1 MLRSAVRC
9 IVLFILLC
17 YGAVIS
23 ADGQV
28 LDSAAAA
35 RVKDTVDRYYKLHPR
50 RHPSFT
56 SSGFKALPVFGVM
69 YTRETEFVAM
79 GGFTGSYHTAADTLI
94 PLSTIGAVAM
104 LSTNMSSA
112 LALTGKWISHTGT
125 MQVEYSAAYI
135 YAPRHF
141 WGLGYEMASEDGEP
155 GRLVS
160 HRVRARADM
169 LYRRGDRIL
178 AGVFLSYSGYYVS
191 ELSEPELLEGQPLS
205 TGYAGVGV
213 RFDLDTRDSRSEPER
228 GVFLALQQSVHLSV
242 TGLRPFSRTEL
253 TADFFC
259 PLWDG
264 GVLAT
269 DIYGQI
275 HSASA
280 PWTVWPEAGGDVRLR
295 GYYQGRYRDRNLL
308 SAQVELRQRIHGSH
322 GAVVWGGAG
331 NVFPSFKDF
340 EIKNTL
346 PTYGAGYRFSFLGLV
361 LRLDAG
367 FGLQGQW
374 AVTAGVS
381 HSF

>member
-1 MLRSAVRC
+1 M
-9 IVLFILLC
+9 
-17 YGAVIS
+17 
-23 ADGQV
+23 
-28 LDSAAAA
+28 
-35 RVKDTVDRYYKLHPR
+35 
-50 RHPSFT
+50 FT

-228 GVFLALQQSVHLSV
+228 GVRASLGHRSQTLFQD
-242 TGLRPFSRTEL
+242 RT
-253 TADFFC
+253 
-259 PLWDG
+259 DG
-264 GVLAT
+264 
-269 DIYGQI
+269 
-275 HSASA
+275 
-280 PWTVWPEAGGDVRLR
+280 RF
-295 GYYQGRYRDRNLL
+295 LL
-308 SAQVELRQRIHGSH
+308 SSMGWRCSGHRYLWTDTFRVRTVDSMA
-322 GAVVWGGAG
+322 
-331 NVFPSFKDF
+331 
-340 EIKNTL
+340 
-346 PTYGAGYRFSFLGLV
+346 
-361 LRLDAG
+361 
-367 FGLQGQW
+367 
-374 AVTAGVS
+374 
-381 HSF
+381 